1 MQKETAAQV
10 LLRTAQ
16 RYYKIRHL
24 DSAIRKRL
32 MALKPEDFDDEYKKL
47 TIQVA

>member
-1 MQKETAAQV
+1 MQPETAAQA

-24 DSAIRKRL
+24 DSTTRKQL
-32 MALKPEDFDDEYKKL
+32 MALTQKEFDDEYKKL
-47 TIQVA
+47 AIPAA